1 MDLIYTN
8 KNKEDV
14 GILLDYD
21 FDLAFGSGENDFELK
36 VALDNHCC
44 SDGCLVYIEGTEYGG
59 IIDKVKIV
67 TKSSEITYK
76 GRTWHGILA
85 SKVIEPLKATDE
97 SSGGVVVHK
106 GGKNFLKVTAKT
118 QTVDGVTFTVNENG
132 SIVGSGSASAILHD
146 PIICD
151 VTLQQGEKYILSG
164 AVGWNRRL
172 ILYYKAD
179 HTKLNAEDRGQG
191 VEITVPITGV
201 YRLYIWTG
209 SGESYNNNE
218 TFYPMLR
225 VASDTSATFK
235 PYDSL
240 EDEYL
245 MISGEANK
253 CIQWLLER
261 SGLADL
267 FTASEED
274 SGLSIVGYKM
284 NRYVDAYTGIK
295 KMLASADGKLQITF
309 QNGKVVLSA
318 LPLVDYSTDEE
329 YDNDQVEME
338 IEKAY
343 APINHLICL
352 GGGQLADR
360 LVLHLYTDEQGKI
373 SPTQSLKGVDE
384 VTDVLDYPNCESAE
398 ELEAEGKERLKAS
411 ASSDSVKMSF
421 DADES
426 TYDIGDIVGAREIIT
441 GIAVAKAITKKIVS
455 INKGKI
461 SIQYKVGE

>member
-14 GILLDYD
+14 GILFDYD
-21 FDLAFGSGENDFELK
+21 FDLAFGSGENNFELK

-97 SSGGVVVHK
+97 SSGGVIVHK
-106 GGKNFLKVTAKT
+106 GGKNFLKNTAT
-118 QTVDGVTFTVNENG
+118 SRTVNGITFTVNEDGSVTANG
-132 SIVGSGSASAILHD
+132 TATAVTQF
-146 PIICD
+146 PQICD
-151 VTLQQGEKYILSG
+151 VTLNEGEKYILSG
-164 AVGWNRRL
+164 GAGQYKRL
-172 ILYYKAD
+172 VLYYLPDYKQ
-179 HTKLNAEDRGQG
+179 LNLESRGGDTEVNVQ
-191 VEITVPITGV
+191 ITGV
-201 YRLYIWTG
+201 YRAYIYT
-209 SGESYNNNE
+209 SQGETYNNE

-261 SGLADL
+261 CGIADL

-295 KMLASADGKLQITF
+295 KMLASADGKLQISF

-338 IEKAY
+338 IEKSY
-343 APINHLICL
+343 APVNHLICL
-352 GGGQLADR
+352 GSGELADR
-360 LVLHLYTDEQGKI
+360 LVIHLYTDEQGKI
-373 SPTQSLKGVDE
+373 SPTQSLTGMDE
-384 VTDVLDYPNCESAE
+384 VTDVLNYPNCESAE
-398 ELEAEGKERLKAS
+398 ELEAEGKERLKES

-421 DADES
+421 GADDN

-441 GIAVAKAITKKIVS
+441 GIAVAKAITKKIVT

>member
-59 IIDKVKIV
+59 IIDKVKIA

-85 SKVIEPLKATDE
+85 SKVIEPDANEAYL
-97 SSGGVVVHK
+97 
-106 GGKNFLKVTAKT
+106 
-118 QTVDGVTFTVNENG
+118 TV
-132 SIVGSGSASAILHD
+132 
-146 PIICD
+146 
-151 VTLQQGEKYILSG
+151 
-164 AVGWNRRL
+164 
-172 ILYYKAD
+172 
-179 HTKLNAEDRGQG
+179 
-191 VEITVPITGV
+191 
-201 YRLYIWTG
+201 
-209 SGESYNNNE
+209 
-218 TFYPMLR
+218 
-225 VASDTSATFK
+225 
-235 PYDSL
+235 
-240 EDEYL
+240 
-245 MISGEANK
+245 SGEANAV
-253 CIQWLLER
+253 IEMLLER
-261 SGLADL
+261 VGLSDL
-267 FTASEED
+267 FTVSSDVSE
-274 SGLSIVGYKM
+274 LTIKNYKM

-360 LVLHLYTDEQGKI
+360 LVLHLYTDEHGKI
-373 SPTQSLKGVDE
+373 SPTQSLKGMDE

-455 INKGKI
+455 INKGKV